1 MNSLTKNEITV
12 KSNEKAALNTQ
23 FQTINNLSNQ
33 IFDNSYN
40 NSNQVEKKNENNFIS
55 DSFIEKLSS
64 ISLNKEKFIEIQNEI
79 LLKSRENIR
88 NKNKI
93 FLSVELLT
101 LLSELNLKFKLI
113 LDFIKLLICI
123 NNKDKDEYI
132 INQFHLIMNCCENNN
147 ENNLNDFKDFEDSL
161 FILNDYLYR
170 NLSNENFNFNSKIF
184 NYLQK
189 TIYVKIYTLYPIFS
203 LLLHTLSKNSNLPHI
218 QILLQEITK
227 NHLEISTCAINNYI
241 DCLCKNNFL
250 EECQTLFEK
259 LITYK
264 PSLIFPYDSYNFSK
278 YIPGIGI
285 NIVSF
290 GTFIKYLCKSN
301 NFELAMYYYDILNE
315 KNLLKDE
322 IIFNLILDGCS
333 KKKDIDTLKRV
344 YFNMLNKNIKPTIVT
359 FNTIIDAYIRNKD
372 IQSAWKI
379 FEDLIKNEI
388 TPDNFTLSTL
398 FRGIRLPIHKEY
410 LYKGFELINKND
422 NIDIILINVLLDS
435 CIKLKEEKMLI
446 ELFDNVIEGKINNI
460 KPDLIT
466 FNTFIKGCAQ
476 LNLYDKVTKAFDC
489 LMKTDIKPNDVTFN
503 TLIDVF
509 VRQKKMDQVWTII
522 SNMKKYGIK
531 PDNFTYS
538 TVIKGLDKNC
548 IKDENDNNND
558 NNENNNNNNNNE
570 LELAFK
576 LFENVKK
583 NSKPDEILYNCI
595 MDACLR
601 FDKIDLMLELYDN
614 MLNEGIKPSSIT
626 CGIVIKAYGMKKNIS
641 KAIEIYQNMKKDKIE
656 ISSVTYGCLIN
667 ACIKNNNLNKA
678 FELYEEL
685 KENGY
690 EMNTVLYT
698 TLIKA
703 YSKIKNINKVIEI
716 FNTMKES
723 KNNLPNNITYNS
735 VIDCCLKCNLYDLAN
750 KIFNE
755 MINNNN
761 IKNIKPDIITFNT
774 LIKGEI
780 RRKKFSNALNYLN
793 IMFSLNIFPDD
804 ILLNSLLDGCE
815 KCNEFKKAYDIFKLF
830 KTKNVEPTMMSYSIM
845 MKITGKINDF
855 EYSTV
860 LLNEVKSKIK
870 NLNLIIFTCYIKTCF
885 NCGKV
890 PIAIETFNSLK
901 KYNIN
906 PDEICYSTMIN
917 GITNNNNDKNFC
929 DDVINICLESIK
941 KGIYLKRRS
950 YINIIKYLKRNKVFE
965 KIKPFTNILEEKG
978 LLEPI
983 EKKEYN
989 NNNNNVNNKV
999 GNYEDDN
1006 KNNENIVNNNKKIR
1020 NPLSELW
1027 TKNNNNNNNYIYNKI
1042 YSNSN
1047 NNNQYLTSQKYNN
1060 NNNNINKIYN
1070 EKQNYTPFYP
1080 KYYKQYNN
1088 AYNNIYYNNNNN
1100 Y

>member
-12 KSNEKAALNTQ
+12 ESNEKASIKNQSST
-23 FQTINNLSNQ
+23 TINVSNQ
-33 IFDNSYN
+33 IFNNSLN
-40 NSNQVEKKNENNFIS
+40 NSNQNDKKNENSIF
-55 DSFIEKLSS
+55 DSYFEKLSS
-64 ISLNKEKFIEIQNEI
+64 NSLNKENFIQIQNEI
-79 LLKSRENIR
+79 LFKIRENIR

-93 FLSVELLT
+93 FLSVEILN
-101 LLSELNLKFKLI
+101 LLSNLNLKFNLI
-113 LDFIKLLICI
+113 LDFIKLLILI

-132 INQFHLIMNCCENNN
+132 INQFHLIINFN
-147 ENNLNDFKDFEDSL
+147 ENLNEFKDFEDSL
-161 FILNDYLYR
+161 FILTDYLYR
-170 NLSNENFNFNSKIF
+170 NLQTENFNFNSKIF

-189 TIYVKIYTLYPIFS
+189 TIYVKIFTLFPIFS
-203 LLLHTLSKNSNLPHI
+203 LLLHTLSKNSNLPQI
-218 QILLQEITK
+218 KILLSEMTK

-250 EECQTLFEK
+250 EECQTLFEE

-264 PSLIFPYDSYNFSK
+264 PSLIFPYNSYNFSK

-301 NFELAMYYYDILNE
+301 NFELALYYYDILNE

-333 KKKDIDTLKRV
+333 KKTDINTLKKV
-344 YFNMLNKNIKPTIVT
+344 YYDMLNKNIKPTIVT

-446 ELFDNVIEGKINNI
+446 ELFDKVIERKINNV

-476 LNLYDKVTKAFDC
+476 LNLYDKVTNAFET

-538 TVIKGLDKNC
+538 TVIKGLNKNC
-548 IKDENDNNND
+548 IKDENDNNNN
-558 NNENNNNNNNNE
+558 NNENNE

-583 NSKPDEILYNCI
+583 NSKPDEILHNCI

-641 KAIEIYQNMKKDKIE
+641 KAIEIYQNMKKEKIE

-685 KENGY
+685 KKNGY

-761 IKNIKPDIITFNT
+761 YNNKNIKPDIITFST

-780 RRKKFSNALNYLN
+780 RRKKFQNALNYLN
-793 IMFSLNIFPDD
+793 IMFNLNIFPDE

-815 KCNEFKKAYDIFKLF
+815 KCNEFKKAYYIFNLF

-860 LLNEVKSKIK
+860 LLNEVKNKIK

-885 NCGKV
+885 NCGKIQ
-890 PIAIETFNSLK
+890 IAIETFNSLK
-901 KYNIN
+901 KYKIN

-917 GITNNNNDKNFC
+917 GITNFNNNNNFC
-929 DDVINICLESIK
+929 DDVINICLESIN
-941 KGIYLKRRS
+941 KGISLKRRC
-950 YINIIKYLKRNKVFE
+950 YINIIKYLKKNKVFE

-983 EKKEYN
+983 SNNEKKEFN
-989 NNNNNVNNKV
+989 NNNNKNIDD
-999 GNYEDDN
+999 NYED
-1006 KNNENIVNNNKKIR
+1006 KNNENVFNNNKKNR
-1020 NPLSELW
+1020 NPLGELW
-1027 TKNNNNNNNYIYNKI
+1027 TKNNNYYYNNKI
-1042 YSNSN
+1042 YSNN
-1047 NNNQYLTSQKYNN
+1047 NNNNNNKYSTSQKYNN
-1060 NNNNINKIYN
+1060 YNNNNNNNYNNNNININKIFN
-1070 EKQNYTPFYP
+1070 EKQNYAPFYP

-1088 AYNNIYYNNNNN
+1088 VNNNHISYNNNN